1 MGAAPLGVR
10 PRCRKR
16 RLLGTGEVS
25 SAVLASVSEQTSKRR
40 SDTSGE
46 SHEMLVIER

>member
-1 MGAAPLGVR
+1 MGAAPLGLR
-10 PRCRKR
+10 LRCRKR

-25 SAVLASVSEQTSKRR
+25 SAVSASAWEQTSKRG
-40 SDTSGE
+40 SDASGE